1 MWGGNILSNL
11 AGEFSYSFSMALSLI
26 LVGSLYRGAEENK
39 GVIRNGI
46 LVFLVGF
53 SHGYTL
59 LFAEAASLFL
69 LLVPY
74 GVFRRAFYLFKVYA
88 LGFCLLAFWLV
99 PLLVF
104 TKFTTSYHLVWT
116 IHSIKEVVPE
126 ILLPVVVT
134 GIAGSVLLLLLGVLR
149 YKSCGQQALPVLAYL
164 WFGLAA
170 AVVFFVAAPRIGV
183 VDIRYV
189 PYGQLMTCLMAALF
203 LGWLTKL
210 FLNRWGLNWIFL
222 IIAVAAIFQWTGAR
236 VGPVAGWSKWNYEGF
251 EAKTAWPVFKRI
263 NNALAGDFQDPRVV
277 YEHSE
282 DHNTFGSSRA
292 FESLPLF
299 AGRATLESL
308 VSHKTSQP
316 FPQYNYT
323 AMDYNRARSY
333 LELFNVRDLIVKSK
347 QAKNAI
353 RQASGYA
360 MKKSIGQYELWELT
374 TNRNRYVE
382 PLRFEPVLYTGTAPW
397 KQVAHQW
404 FVHDELLETHL
415 VFKLADQP
423 DKTPFGLITD
433 NPDSLPKKPIDT
445 SECRVQ
451 EEIKNSEILLQTN
464 CIGRPHLIKVSYHPD
479 WHVEGAGKIY
489 LASPSFMLIY
499 PEKSNV
505 RLYYGPG
512 PWDRLGQLMTLFG
525 LFVLLINVPLPVK
538 NRRTVWIIVAEWS
551 GFQSFRGVQFP
562 FNPGPRTRK
571 IILVLI
577 LIVFTG
583 AVAAGSN
590 RSIQLKDAKQ
600 YQQARNGFRRFVK
613 QYPLA
618 NLAQESSYYIA
629 ITYYLEKR
637 NQEAIRSFE
646 GYLELYPQGVVLFR
660 SGRKDEA
667 ISSMQRLIEKYPN
680 SPWAGYARERLQEQ
694 GLTPS
699 GEKLDINSSNLN
711 EYMGRAINYFNHD
724 QLEEAK
730 PILLQII
737 ERFPDFEGAPQ
748 ALAALALCYYKVG
761 DCLNTIKYYR
771 KLTERYPEH
780 QLVAEAYFHLGLC
793 YEKTGSRSLAEK
805 SFRKVLEIDIDG
817 VYGKQAAQK
826 LNK

>member
-1 MWGGNILSNL
+1 
-11 AGEFSYSFSMALSLI
+11 
-26 LVGSLYRGAEENK
+26 
-39 GVIRNGI
+39 
-46 LVFLVGF
+46 
-53 SHGYTL
+53 
-59 LFAEAASLFL
+59 
-69 LLVPY
+69 
-74 GVFRRAFYLFKVYA
+74 
-88 LGFCLLAFWLV
+88 
-99 PLLVF
+99 
-104 TKFTTSYHLVWT
+104 
-116 IHSIKEVVPE
+116 
-126 ILLPVVVT
+126 
-134 GIAGSVLLLLLGVLR
+134 
-149 YKSCGQQALPVLAYL
+149 
-164 WFGLAA
+164 
-170 AVVFFVAAPRIGV
+170 
-183 VDIRYV
+183 
-189 PYGQLMTCLMAALF
+189 
-203 LGWLTKL
+203 
-210 FLNRWGLNWIFL
+210 
-222 IIAVAAIFQWTGAR
+222 
-236 VGPVAGWSKWNYEGF
+236 
-251 EAKTAWPVFKRI
+251 
-263 NNALAGDFQDPRVV
+263 
-277 YEHSE
+277 
-282 DHNTFGSSRA
+282 
-292 FESLPLF
+292 LF
-299 AGRATLESL
+299 AGRATLEGLYMQASISAPFVFYIQSL

-347 QAKNAI
+347 QAKSAI

-404 FVHDELLETHL
+404 FVNDELLETHL
-415 VFKLADQP
+415 VFKRANQP
-423 DKTPFGLITD
+423 VNAHFDLTTD

-451 EEIKNSEILLQTN
+451 EDIKNDEILLQTN

-479 WHVEGAGKIY
+479 RHVEGAEKIY

-538 NRRTVWIIVAEWS
+538 NRRTAWVILAERFD
-551 GFQSFRGVQFP
+551 FQYLRSFHFP
-562 FNPGPRTRK
+562 LDPSPRVRK
-571 IILVLI
+571 TILVLI

-583 AVAAGSN
+583 AVAAGSYNVYTNEPYRGYN

-600 YQQARNGFRRFVK
+600 YEQARNGFRRFVK
-613 QYPLA
+613 EYPLA

-637 NQEAIRSFE
+637 DQEAIRTFE
-646 GYLELYPQGVVLFR
+646 GYLELYPQGVRAAEVGYHLGLVLFR

-667 ISSMQRLIEKYPN
+667 ISTMQKLIEKYPN
-680 SPWAGYARERLQEQ
+680 SPWAGYARERLQEL
-694 GLTPS
+694 GLAPS

-711 EYMGRAINYFNHD
+711 EYMGRAISYFNQD
-724 QLEEAK
+724 RLAEAK
-730 PILLQII
+730 PILLQIS
-737 ERFPDFEGAPQ
+737 ERFPDFKGAPQ
-748 ALAALALCYYKVG
+748 ALAALALCYYKEN
-761 DCLNTIKYYR
+761 DCNNTIRYYQ

-780 QLVAEAYFHLGLC
+780 RLVAEAYFHLGLC
-793 YEKTGSRSLAEK
+793 YEKTGSRSLAEEA
-805 SFRKVLEIDIDG
+805 FRKVLEIDKDG
-817 VYGKQAAQK
+817 VYGKQATQK